1 MRGIWLTVAII
12 GLIVFGVVYFQY
24 YKIDP
29 SSELYE
35 GLIYGSLGVV
45 GVSLIMMM
53 FSMGSSVEPAP
64 QPMLG
69 ARRKVVK
76 RK

>member
-24 YKIDP
+24 YQINP

-45 GVSLIMMM
+45 GVSIIMMM
-53 FSMGSSVEPAP
+53 FSMGSSSDVQV
-64 QPMLG
+64 QPVMG
-69 ARRKVVK
+69 GRKKLLK

>member
-24 YKIDP
+24 YQINP

-45 GVSLIMMM
+45 GVSIIMMM
-53 FSMGSSVEPAP
+53 FSMGSSSDVQV
-64 QPMLG
+64 QPVMG
-69 ARRKVVK
+69 GRKIVRK
-76 RK
+76 R

>member
-45 GVSLIMMM
+45 GVSIIMMM
-53 FSMGSSVEPAP
+53 FSMGSSSDVQV
-64 QPMLG
+64 QPVMG
-69 ARRKVVK
+69 GRKKLLK